1 MLGLDRGYIWGVL
14 PLIGFAIGHFL
25 DKKETERMTM
35 FRDKSALYGRAE
47 VLVFL
52 PFDLYTFCINSGN
65 SDLVRVSSYSF
76 IRLAD

>member
-47 VLVFL
+47 GKKG
-52 PFDLYTFCINSGN
+52 PPSW
-65 SDLVRVSSYSF
+65 
-76 IRLAD
+76 

>member
-47 VLVFL
+47 
-52 PFDLYTFCINSGN
+52 GN